1 MNIPL
6 IIVILYVILLF
17 GISMYVSQKQK
28 KDKNDFLIYKGKNN
42 TFVVAASI
50 AGLAIGGASTI
61 GIAENAFTVGLSA
74 GWYDTAWAIG
84 AVVSSVLAVK
94 YLRKSSYSTISG
106 LVNDLYG
113 QKTSFIMVVAMC
125 IIQSGIIALQYKAGG
140 SILASLLPDIF
151 TVESGTFFS
160 FLIFMLV
167 AVIGGMGSVSL
178 TNVLN
183 LILIYAGVIL
193 AAILVLRGHGG
204 WEAIQALTVSQPD
217 VPYLSF
223 TAGMG
228 WIGIISWIIVMLG
241 NTNSV
246 QGVVQIGLT
255 GKDDKAARNG
265 FLIGAL
271 LMIPV
276 GFICAILG
284 VASRALLPDASASM
298 ALPMILM
305 SVPPV
310 LGGITL
316 SGLWAADM
324 GTGCSMIIGLSTTV
338 SSDIV
343 YKLDKGRIPDNKKLI
358 VNKAIIILSSI
369 VTYLIATQMGAIL
382 DAMQKALS
390 LAIGTSFIV
399 IGGLLFPG
407 FSSRKAGFWTIM
419 TSIISIL
426 AWNFIPALAPLF
438 KSIGIFML
446 ITCGAVFILIS
457 LLDGEKVKGTSSVM
471 AAKAKL
477 AGSAEG

>member
-6 IIVILYVILLF
+6 LIVILYVVLLF
-17 GISMYVSQKQK
+17 GISIYVSNKQK
-28 KDKNDFLIYKGKNN
+28 KDGENFLLYKGKNGM
-42 TFVVAASI
+42 FVVAASI

-61 GIAENAFTVGLSA
+61 GIAENAFSVGLSA

-84 AVVSSVLAVK
+84 AVVSSFLAVRH
-94 YLRKSSYSTISG
+94 LRHSGYSTISG
-106 LVNDLYG
+106 LVDELYG
-113 QKTSFIMVVAMC
+113 KKTCFIMVISMC

-140 SILASLLPDIF
+140 SILASLLPDVF

-160 FLIFMLV
+160 FILFMLV

-183 LILIYAGVIL
+183 LILIYVGVIV
-193 AAILVLRGHGG
+193 AAFIVLNNHGG
-204 WEAIQALTVSQPD
+204 WEAINALTAAEPD

-255 GKDDKAARNG
+255 GKDDRAATAG
-265 FLIGAL
+265 FILGAA
-271 LMIPV
+271 LMVPV
-276 GFICAILG
+276 GFICAMLG
-284 VASRALLPDASASM
+284 VAGKALLPEAEASV

-305 SVPPV
+305 SIPPL

-338 SSDIV
+338 SKDIV
-343 YKLDKGRIPDNKKLI
+343 FKFADIKENKKMI
-358 VNKAIIILSSI
+358 INKAIVIISSI
-369 VTYLIATQMGAIL
+369 ITYLIATQMGAIL

-399 IGGLLFPG
+399 AGALIAPG
-407 FSSRKAGFWTIM
+407 FSGRRAGFWTILASLI
-419 TSIISIL
+419 SIILWS
-426 AWNFIPALAPLF
+426 AVPALTPIF
-438 KSIGIFML
+438 KSVGIFMVAV
-446 ITCGAVFILIS
+446 CGVVFAVIS
-457 LLDGEKVKGTSSVM
+457 IFDKDKVKNAVKHG
-471 AAKAKL
+471 
-477 AGSAEG
+477 

>member
-6 IIVILYVILLF
+6 LIVILYVVILF
-17 GISMYVSQKQK
+17 GISFYVSNKQK
-28 KDKNDFLIYKGKNN
+28 KDEESFLLYKGKNG

-84 AVVSSVLAVK
+84 AVLTAFLAVK
-94 YLRKSSYSTISG
+94 FLRKSGFSTISA
-106 LVNDLYG
+106 LVNEMYG
-113 QKTSFIMVVAMC
+113 QKTSFIMVISMC

-140 SILASLLPDIF
+140 SILSALLPDVF
-151 TVESGTFFS
+151 NVETGTFFS

-167 AVIGGMGSVSL
+167 AMIGGMGSVSL

-183 LILIYAGVIL
+183 LVLIYVGVLL
-193 AAILVLRGHGG
+193 ATFIVLTNHGG
-204 WEAIQALTVSQPD
+204 WTAIQELVVADPET
-217 VPYLSF
+217 PYLSF

-228 WIGIISWIIVMLG
+228 WIGIISWVIVMIG

-255 GKDDKAARNG
+255 GKDDKSARRG
-265 FLIGAL
+265 YIIGAL

-276 GFICAILG
+276 GFVCALLG
-284 VASRALLPDASASM
+284 VASKALMPDGVAAE
-298 ALPMILM
+298 ALPQILM
-305 SVPPV
+305 SIPPV

-324 GTGCSMIIGLSTTV
+324 GTGCSMIVGLSTTI

-343 YKLDKGRIPDNKKLI
+343 YKTAFGKNIKISKSIVNKLI
-358 VNKAIIILSSI
+358 VVVASFI
-369 VTYLIATQMGAIL
+369 TYLIATQMGTIL
-382 DAMQKALS
+382 GAMQKALS

-399 IGGLLFPG
+399 IGALLAPN
-407 FSSRKAGFWTIM
+407 FSSKKAGFWTIL
-419 TSIISIL
+419 TSLVSIIL
-426 AWNFIPALAPLF
+426 WNTMPSLVGVF
-438 KSIGIFML
+438 KSVGIFML
-446 ITCGAVFILIS
+446 ITCGVVFIVIS
-457 LLDGEKVKGTSSVM
+457 LIDKEKIGEAANSQAKV
-471 AAKAKL
+471 
-477 AGSAEG
+477 EI